1 MPALDHERVHS
12 TRTILGAGEQLAR
25 SDHLNHLVRMIG
37 MIIVMMML
45 GMPIIPYSL

>member
-25 SDHLNHLVRMIG
+25 SDHLNHLVRMVG
-37 MIIVMMML
+37 VIIVMIV
-45 GMPIIPYSL
+45 MPIIPYSL